1 MMSGVEGAGLG
12 LSIVRK
18 LVEEMGGRI
27 TCHSAPGKG
36 SEFICEFTFK
46 TGSREDLQ
54 PPETMDK
61 PVQDD
66 RRLHILLVEDNPL
79 NREISREILESS
91 GYAVEEAEDG
101 DIAVEKIEKAERGTY
116 DLVLMDIQMPRM
128 DGYEATRRI
137 RQLDDRKK
145 AGIPVIAVTANAF
158 EEDRQKARDAGMNA
172 HIAKPVSAGELQRV
186 IEEVL

>member
-1 MMSGVEGAGLG
+1 MSGVEGAGLG

-36 SEFICEFTFK
+36 SEFICEFIFK

-54 PPETMDK
+54 PQETMDK
-61 PVQDD
+61 PVQND

-91 GYAVEEAEDG
+91 GYAVKEAEDG
-101 DIAVEKIEKAERGTY
+101 DIAVEKIEKAEPGTY

-137 RQLDDRKK
+137 RQLDDRKI